1 MDQHENEAL
10 ESFLNSVWIL
20 ETFSGS
26 FAYQSY
32 INTFKFFNTIVLT
45 LKQMEK
51 ISKALGDANRLKIL
65 QYISKKG
72 GKGLCSEIQDLVDLT
87 QPSISHHIKILIEA
101 ELIEPE
107 KDGRMHKYTLN
118 DHLIKEYTATIGL
131 QFKGS

>member
-1 MDQHENEAL
+1 M
-10 ESFLNSVWIL
+10 
-20 ETFSGS
+20 
-26 FAYQSY
+26 
-32 INTFKFFNTIVLT
+32 LT

-107 KDGRMHKYTLN
+107 KDGRTHKYTLN
-118 DHLIKEYTATIGL
+118 NELIKEYTSTISL
-131 QFKGS
+131 QLKGS